1 MAVLQISRIQLRRG
15 KKNEASGLPQLA
27 SGEMAWAIDSQEL
40 YIGNG
45 AVSEG
50 APAVGNT
57 RLLTENDNILDLAEQ
72 YQYKVSDPDIQTNAD
87 VNFPI
92 ICTLQD
98 RLDDIVTSNNY
109 GILADGI
116 DQTANIQNAI
126 TNLFVTSESRVV
138 LQFQPGVFKITSTI
152 NIPSYVTIEGAGPEK
167 TIFNFIGTGTVFN
180 FIKDAG
186 APTLELGNQPRFIS
200 MKGFSV
206 TTNSIATQVFE
217 MNSVRDSVFE
227 DISIGGVWTT
237 TSATS
242 TASIGIG
249 MYALSSIVTCQRNK
263 FTRVTVNGFCT
274 GLYAK
279 QDIFNNLFDDCEFK
293 TLETGIQFGVG
304 TGFGATGFQYGPRKN
319 IIKNSRFESINQYGI
334 IVDNG
339 TGNRSRSNT
348 FIDVGND
355 STGNSYTPGQDKYSI
370 IKFTNPGNSSI
381 QDIFDRAVA
390 LASGG
395 FVTSAYLAEVEGA
408 VFFSSPETRV
418 VNIGQAYTPI
428 NAFRIPLNSS
438 TGLTINYVYQST
450 AYEQMRKGTLSM
462 AIDRIN
468 GNIQLVDDFDYAGT
482 FMADENVVFFANFED
497 IGSYTTIVVSYT
509 NSNISDVATLTYS
522 YSALS

>member
-1 MAVLQISRIQLRRG
+1 LH
-15 KKNEASGLPQLA
+15 
-27 SGEMAWAIDSQEL
+27 
-40 YIGNG
+40 
-45 AVSEG
+45 
-50 APAVGNT
+50 
-57 RLLTENDNILDLAEQ
+57 
-72 YQYKVSDPDIQTNAD
+72 
-87 VNFPI
+87 
-92 ICTLQD
+92 
-98 RLDDIVTSNNY
+98 
-109 GILADGI
+109 
-116 DQTANIQNAI
+116 
-126 TNLFVTSESRVV
+126 
-138 LQFQPGVFKITSTI
+138 
-152 NIPSYVTIEGAGPEK
+152 
-167 TIFNFIGTGTVFN
+167 
-180 FIKDAG
+180 
-186 APTLELGNQPRFIS
+186 
-200 MKGFSV
+200 
-206 TTNSIATQVFE
+206 
-217 MNSVRDSVFE
+217 
-227 DISIGGVWTT
+227 
-237 TSATS
+237 
-242 TASIGIG
+242 
-249 MYALSSIVTCQRNK
+249 
-263 FTRVTVNGFCT
+263 
-274 GLYAK
+274 AK
-279 QDIFNNLFDDCEFK
+279 QDIFNNLFDNCGFK

-438 TGLTINYVYQST
+438 TGLTINYMYQST

-468 GNIQLVDDFDYAGT
+468 GNIQLVDDFDYAGA
-482 FMADENVVFFANFED
+482 FMDDENFILSANFETID
-497 IGSYTTIVVSYT
+497 SYTTIVVSYI
-509 NSNISDVATLTYS
+509 NYNISDVATLTYS